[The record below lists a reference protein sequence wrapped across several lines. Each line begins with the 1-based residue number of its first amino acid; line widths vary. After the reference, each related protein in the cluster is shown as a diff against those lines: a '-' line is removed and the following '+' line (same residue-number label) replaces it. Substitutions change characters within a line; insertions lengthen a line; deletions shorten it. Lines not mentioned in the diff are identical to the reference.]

1 MKLQNKPAILTAYWR
16 FVVQFI
22 LLLGTLLLIV
32 WLFLH
37 ALTEQ
42 LQQLSAHKV
51 RYTDVVFTQRLLG
64 QRVDSIYR
72 HLTLL
77 NKSPQR
83 VNRMLEQRIVHENN
97 ELEKELDQAHL
108 KQGPQAVFYRISR
121 GVNEILQVKDSIR
134 VINLKSNTLRQEL
147 SDCQQA
153 NSLTI
158 K

>member
-1 MKLQNKPAILTAYWR
+1 MKLQNKPAILKAYWR

-22 LLLGTLLLIV
+22 LLLGSLLLIV

-64 QRVDSIYR
+64 QRVDSIYH

-83 VNRMLEQRIVHENN
+83 INRMLEQRIVHENN
-97 ELEKELDQAHL
+97 ELEKELDRAHL
-108 KQGPQAVFYRISR
+108 KQGPHAVFYRITR

-134 VINLKSNTLRQEL
+134 VVEVKSNALRQEL
-147 SDCQQA
+147 SDCQQTA
-153 NSLTI
+153 GSTT